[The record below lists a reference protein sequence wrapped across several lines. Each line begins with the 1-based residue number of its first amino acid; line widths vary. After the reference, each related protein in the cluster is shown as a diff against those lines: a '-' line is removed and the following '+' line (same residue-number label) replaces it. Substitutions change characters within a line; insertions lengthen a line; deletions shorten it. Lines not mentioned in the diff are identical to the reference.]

1 MSKLKGWKTFL
12 FNLVLMATAVVGYL
26 EQSTGTIQQLIK
38 DPQVALLVIFING
51 LIGTV
56 LRTATTTPPFQN
68 KENLKL

>member
-1 MSKLKGWKTFL
+1 MKKLKGWKTYL

-26 EQSTGTIQQLIK
+26 EQSTGTIQQLVK

-56 LRTATTTPPFQN
+56 LRTATNTPPFQ
-68 KENLKL
+68 KK

>member
-1 MSKLKGWKTFL
+1 MSKLKGWKTYL

-56 LRTATTTPPFQN
+56 LRTATSTPPFQN
-68 KENLKL
+68 K

>member
-1 MSKLKGWKTFL
+1 MNKLKGWKTYT

-38 DPQVALLVIFING
+38 DPQVALLVIFVNG

-56 LRTATTTPPFQN
+56 LHTATSTPPFQN
-68 KENLKL
+68 K

>member
-1 MSKLKGWKTFL
+1 MSKLKGWKTYL

-26 EQSTGTIQQLIK
+26 EQSTGTIQQLVK

-56 LRTATTTPPFQN
+56 LRTATNTPPFQ
-68 KENLKL
+68 KK

>member
-12 FNLVLMATAVVGYL
+12 FNLLLMATAVVGYL

-38 DPQVALLVIFING
+38 DPQVALLVIFIIG

-56 LRTATTTPPFQN
+56 LRTATSTPPFQ
-68 KENLKL
+68 KK

>member
-1 MSKLKGWKTFL
+1 MNKLKGWKTYT

-38 DPQVALLVIFING
+38 DPQVALLVIFIIG

-56 LRTATTTPPFQN
+56 LRTATSTPPFQ
-68 KENLKL
+68 KK

>member
-1 MSKLKGWKTFL
+1 MSKLKGWKTYL
-12 FNLVLMATAVVGYL
+12 FNLLLMATAVVGYL

-56 LRTATTTPPFQN
+56 LRTATTTPPFQREGN
-68 KENLKL
+68 

>member
-12 FNLVLMATAVVGYL
+12 FNLLLMATAVVGYL

-56 LRTATTTPPFQN
+56 LRTATTTPPFQR
-68 KENLKL
+68 EED

>member
-26 EQSTGTIQQLIK
+26 EQSTGTIQQLVK
-38 DPQVALLVIFING
+38 DPQVALLVIFIIG

-56 LRTATTTPPFQN
+56 LRTATNTPPFQ
-68 KENLKL
+68 KK

>member
-38 DPQVALLVIFING
+38 DPQVALLVIFIIG
-51 LIGTV
+51 LVGTV
-56 LRTATTTPPFQN
+56 LRTATNTPPFQ
-68 KENLKL
+68 KK

>member
-1 MSKLKGWKTFL
+1 MRKLKGWKTFL

-56 LRTATTTPPFQN
+56 LRTATTTPPFQREGN
-68 KENLKL
+68 